1 MNFDS
6 IFNFNAHKH
15 SIFGIVIVFIWLG
28 LFCVGMLIDS
38 KPYRDALAERTDTL
52 KKDTT
57 KIIQVAKNQSIT
69 VNKSAKPEYHNNS
82 NDVFDQPF
90 KKVTSMV
97 MKVIIFWTPTN
108 VALLSMLAGL
118 AGGLSR
124 RIWRLKPIATNA
136 TKDPNAE
143 IDFSNTSSF
152 SGVIVGFVV
161 YLAFI
166 SGTLLAMDNPFA
178 NTSQGQYIRTAGFI
192 SLFAFSAAYEPS
204 IFINILRYLTSLK
217 KNSDEKK

>member
-1 MNFDS
+1 
-6 IFNFNAHKH
+6 
-15 SIFGIVIVFIWLG
+15 
-28 LFCVGMLIDS
+28 MLIDS
-38 KPYRDALAERTDTL
+38 KPYRNALAERTDTL
-52 KKDTT
+52 KRDTT
-57 KIIQVAKNQSIT
+57 KIVQVAENQTIT
-69 VNKSAKPEYHNNS
+69 VNKANKPEYRNNS

-97 MKVIIFWTPTN
+97 IKVIIFWTPTN

-124 RIWRLKPIATNA
+124 KIWRVKQIRPQEV
-136 TKDPNAE
+136 KDPNVE
-143 IDFSNTSSF
+143 IDFSNTSSL

-192 SLFAFSAAYEPS
+192 SLFAFSAAYEPT

-217 KNSDEKK
+217 KTSDKKG

>member
-1 MNFDS
+1 MNLAA

-57 KIIQVAKNQSIT
+57 KIVQVAENQTIT
-69 VNKSAKPEYHNNS
+69 VNKSNKPEYHNNS

-97 MKVIIFWTPTN
+97 VKVIIFWTPTN

-124 RIWRLKPIATNA
+124 RIWRLKPIENDTP
-136 TKDPNAE
+136 KDPHLE

-217 KNSDEKK
+217 KTSDVKK